1 LKRTSSVTLALALL
15 AVTAVPAA
23 AQRAGIAAGA
33 TYSSLRGD
41 FLSSSS
47 YEWGF
52 VGGGYMEW
60 QFQETTSAQIELNY
74 AQRGGGGTLA
84 ATGEAMSLSV
94 NYLEIPLRVNLIIPA
109 GESFEI
115 RGNVGFQLGIAL
127 NCKGTV
133 GSGTEQSC
141 GTGVSFT
148 QEETIQWTVPLTAG
162 FGYNFGDSKVILEAR
177 YNYGLTNVL
186 KGVNIKNRSWDFVLR
201 FGQAF

>member
-1 LKRTSSVTLALALL
+1 LVLL
-15 AVTAVPAA
+15 AATAGPAV

-33 TYSSLRGD
+33 TYSSVRGD

-109 GESFEI
+109 GESFEF
-115 RGNVGFQLGIAL
+115 RGNLGFQLGIAL

-133 GSGTEQSC
+133 GSATEQSC
-141 GTGVSFT
+141 GTGISFT
-148 QEETIQWTVPLTAG
+148 EEEAIQWTVPLTAG

-177 YNYGLTNVL
+177 YNYGLNNVL

>member
-1 LKRTSSVTLALALL
+1 
-15 AVTAVPAA
+15 VTAVPAA
-23 AQRAGIAAGA
+23 AQRAGSAAGA

-52 VGGGYMEW
+52 VGGGYLEW
-60 QFQETTSAQIELNY
+60 QFHDKTSAQVELNY
-74 AQRGGGGTLA
+74 AQRGGGGTLT
-84 ATGEAMSLSV
+84 ATGDTVSLSI
-94 NYLEIPLRVNLIIPA
+94 NYIEIPLRVNLIIPA

-133 GSGTEQSC
+133 ASGTEQSC

-148 QEETIQWTVPLTAG
+148 QEETIQWTVPLG
-162 FGYNFGDSKVILEAR
+162 LGVGYNFGDSQIILEAR
-177 YNYGLTNVL
+177 YDYGLTNAL
-186 KGVNIKNRSWDFVLR
+186 KSVNIKNRSFDFTLR